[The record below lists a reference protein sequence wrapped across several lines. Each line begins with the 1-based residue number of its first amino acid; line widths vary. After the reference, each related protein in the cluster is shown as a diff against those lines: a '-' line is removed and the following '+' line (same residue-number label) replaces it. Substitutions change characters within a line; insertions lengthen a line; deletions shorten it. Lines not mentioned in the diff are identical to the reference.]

1 MAPENEGEIVVK
13 EGLFVQYFYNIME
26 NKSAGI

>member
-13 EGLFVQYFYNIME
+13 EGLFVQYFYNIM
-26 NKSAGI
+26 KK